1 MSSRGKKLVNLAL
14 QSKENMNGLKPSQV
28 DDNNSKTS
36 DHQVLNSSSSNS
48 SSTSNSSSES
58 SDTLCSDIDTDDS
71 VADKDYVPDKE
82 DETDETEDESLPRNQ
97 SLCPDKSKASQE
109 SVSIL
114 VSPAKKGIKRKRRP
128 ETWKRIKQKQLRN
141 AGKAYTMHTKE
152 KTMWTERRMKPP
164 CGEKRRLNCSSKID
178 EEARME
184 IFNSYWDLGE
194 LSLLRQFIA
203 NSITAIEPTYRYVR
217 IGRSRQ
223 PRALNS
229 AFNFHVNGE
238 KVRVCKLF
246 FKNTLDINDRPI
258 RTVLEK
264 QKKIAG
270 TLLEPDLRGKHDYH
284 ATVSQEIRDGIK
296 QHVNSIPKI
305 ESHGTQANTSKSF
318 IDGSKSI
325 ADIHKDYVA
334 KCKEQKQFG
343 NYTLFYRIFTE
354 EYNISFHTPKK
365 DQCDVCTAFE
375 NATETEK
382 YDMKESYDLHHREM
396 ELSRTEKV
404 RDKEKKDCAVAVY
417 DLQAVIQLP
426 KGEVL
431 AFYYKSKLNVL
442 NFTIYNLISNAC
454 NCYIWNESNG
464 HRGVNELGTC
474 VLKYLKDTCDS
485 GCTDFIFYSDNCS
498 GQQKNKLMLALCL
511 YAVTNLDIHSI
522 THKYLIKGP
531 IQNEGDRR
539 IR

>member
-1 MSSRGKKLVNLAL
+1 MNSRGKKLVNLAL
-14 QSKENMNGLKPSQV
+14 QSKENMNGLNPSQV

-36 DHQVLNSSSSNS
+36 TTPSASPYEALETNYYEDSSTGTRNS
-48 SSTSNSSSES
+48 SSTSSSSSES
-58 SDTLCSDIDTDDS
+58 SDTLCSDVDTDDS

-128 ETWKRIKQKQLRN
+128 ETWKRNKQKQLRN
-141 AGKAYTMHTKE
+141 AGKAYTMHTNK
-152 KTMWTERRMKPP
+152 KTMRTERGMKPP
-164 CGEKRRLNCSSKID
+164 CGEKCRLNCSSKID

-194 LSLLRQFIA
+194 LSLQRQFIA
-203 NSITAIEPTYRYVR
+203 NSITAIESTYRYVR
-217 IGRSRQ
+217 IGGSRQ

-264 QKKIAG
+264 QKKNAG
-270 TLLEPDLRGKHDYH
+270 TLLEPDLRGKHDNH

-296 QHVNSIPKI
+296 QHIDSIPKI
-305 ESHGTQANTSKSF
+305 ESHYTRPNTSKTF

-354 EYNISFHTPKK
+354 EYNISFYTPKN

-382 YDMKESYDLHHREM
+382 DDMKESYDLHHREK
-396 ELSRTEKV
+396 ELSRTEKA
-404 RDKEKKDCAVAVY
+404 RDKEKKDC
-417 DLQAVIQLP
+417 
-426 KGEVL
+426 
-431 AFYYKSKLNVL
+431 
-442 NFTIYNLISNAC
+442 C
-454 NCYIWNESNG
+454 
-464 HRGVNELGTC
+464 
-474 VLKYLKDTCDS
+474 
-485 GCTDFIFYSDNCS
+485 CS
-498 GQQKNKLMLALCL
+498 
-511 YAVTNLDIHSI
+511 T
-522 THKYLIKGP
+522 
-531 IQNEGDRR
+531 
-539 IR
+539 